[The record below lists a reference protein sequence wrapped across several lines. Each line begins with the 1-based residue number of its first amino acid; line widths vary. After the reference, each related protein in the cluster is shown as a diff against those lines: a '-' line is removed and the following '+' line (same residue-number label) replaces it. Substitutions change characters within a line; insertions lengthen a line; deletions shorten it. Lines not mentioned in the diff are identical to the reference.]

1 MAIRILLADDEARWR
16 MITKD
21 FLEHEGYEVLEAE
34 NGAEAL
40 MLLRRNPD
48 VALVILDVMM
58 PMMDGVAVCRAI
70 RDFSDVPVLI
80 VTAREDEQTE
90 MDVFNCGAD
99 QFVYKPV
106 RMRALM
112 ARVHALLK
120 RSEQVREELN
130 LGPLTVHYSARSVT
144 NANGRIPLTPKEYDL
159 LVYLANNRNVAK
171 SREEILSAVWNTEFY
186 GDARTVDT
194 HVKNLRMKL
203 GEAGNLIRTVR
214 SRGYILEYEL

>member
-112 ARVHALLK
+112 ARVRALLK
-120 RSEQVREELN
+120 RNEQVREELI
-130 LGPLTVHYSARSVT
+130 LGPLTVHYNARSVT

-214 SRGYILEYEL
+214 SRGYILEYEP